1 MVQVLLALKIKT
13 NIATLARSTYTFFC
27 LSGKFNHRNLPPD
40 AFCPGKVVW
49 DRLVSAA
56 FVVGLLVFVLDN
68 VDIELGL
75 VMVDFV
81 EIGDVIE

>member
-1 MVQVLLALKIKT
+1 M
-13 NIATLARSTYTFFC
+13 
-27 LSGKFNHRNLPPD
+27 
-40 AFCPGKVVW
+40 W